1 MPHFTTSTT
10 FSDGQQITSE
20 LLNGIVINLRLGDDS
35 VDGTTVTLSGGGAL
49 SVGVLASANYGSGS
63 VLTVALGDSQV
74 TAAKLAADAVE
85 TAKIKDAAVTGAKIA
100 ADTIPFTKTLPD
112 DRATKT
118 DMQSQTA
125 AHWVTPD
132 VLKYHPLVPKV
143 IGNVAFSNGSA
154 AVTGSVNVASAADL
168 GDSRRI
174 TLTTAFANTDYV
186 IHASCNGGTTPV
198 IWTKVNASQF
208 ILEGP
213 SEASGRVISFVGF
226 GELAS

>member
-10 FSDGQQITSE
+10 FSDGQQITST
-20 LLNGIVINLRLGDDS
+20 LLNGITINLRLGGDS

-49 SVGVLASANYGSGS
+49 SVGVLTSTNYGAGS
-63 VLTVALGDSQV
+63 VLTVALGDAQV
-74 TAAKLAADAVE
+74 TAAKLATDAVE
-85 TAKIKDAAVTGAKIA
+85 TAKLKDAAVTGVKIA
-100 ADTIPFTKTLPD
+100 ADTIPFTATLPA

-174 TLTTAFANTDYV
+174 TLTTAFANTNYV
-186 IHASCNGGTTPV
+186 IVASCNEGNVPV
-198 IWTKVNASQF
+198 TWTKISASQF
-208 ILEGP
+208 TLGGP
-213 SEASGRVISFVGF
+213 SEAADRVISFVAF